1 MRIYSTESQES
12 FTNKE
17 FLALAMA
24 FNLLLSNLTA
34 IAKAKKPLCQ
44 WNLQGYFFQLA
55 TKSCKLEPRPKVA
68 KLFCQWLGVTGIT
81 SVMTPKS
88 IMKLN
93 FLLSFVIH
101 SVLTKDFFCF
111 WNGYLQHQSE
121 DIFHFHFIIIV
132 KAFYCILMP
141 WIRTSKSTIPL
152 SPIHSLLLR
161 YMGII
166 ESRRLNH

>member
-1 MRIYSTESQES
+1 MECNLVSLCVKLSIKIIIKIDCIKRSHWQCVVMMCIMLLVTWSDI
-12 FTNKE
+12 FTKIIHDSLHE
-17 FLALAMA
+17 QQHKHWKI
-24 FNLLLSNLTA
+24 LLSYCYNSSRICFTFA
-34 IAKAKKPLCQ
+34 
-44 WNLQGYFFQLA
+44 
-55 TKSCKLEPRPKVA
+55 
-68 KLFCQWLGVTGIT
+68 
-81 SVMTPKS
+81 MTPKS

-152 SPIHSLLLR
+152 SSIHSLLLR
-161 YMGII
+161 YMGMK